1 MEQINRTELKEA
13 DRLARGCRYAVV
25 TRASKLGG
33 LEALHNRVESSHR
46 TPVAAEQAA
55 RRPMGNFLFYYRV
68 PVEVI

>member
-1 MEQINRTELKEA
+1 MEKLNRTELKQA

-25 TRASKLGG
+25 IRASKLGG
-33 LEALHNRVESSHR
+33 LQAVHNSVASSHR
-46 TPVAAEQAA
+46 TRVAAEQAA